1 MDNGI
6 IKKTTKKDGTD
17 ENRHRTFRNGQEQA
31 GISRET
37 NNGEGPRRY
46 SI

>member
-17 ENRHRTFRNGQEQA
+17 ENRHRTFGNGQEQA
-31 GISRET
+31 GISQET
-37 NNGEGPRRY
+37 RRT
-46 SI
+46 IEKV